1 MCNLTQQILA
11 LEEKLLHTD
20 MQKNPLL
27 LNELLAES
35 FEEIG
40 STGIATSRQA
50 AVDWLMNKNISDR
63 WLLTNFRIIELT
75 TDIVLAIYHAQK
87 VVGSNTAVSLS
98 TRSSIW
104 KLHGNQWKMV
114 FHQVSKSNK

>member
-1 MCNLTQQILA
+1 MRNLTQQILA

-27 LNELLAES
+27 LHELLAES

-50 AVDWLMNKNISDR
+50 VVDWLINKNINDR
-63 WLLTNFRIIELT
+63 WLLTNFRVIELT
-75 TDIVLAIYHAQK
+75 DDVVLAIYHAQK
-87 VVGSNTAVSLS
+87 VLDSKTNVSVS

-104 KLHGNQWKMV
+104 KRHGNQWKMV
-114 FHQVSKSNK
+114 FHQVSQSNK